1 MAKYLAPSERF
12 SNFGLETEIRGTPR
26 GAPGG
31 PKIEKKNFSKNLIFF
46 GRNGL
51 YDVYFDRIEHY

>member
-12 SNFGLETEIRGTPR
+12 SNFDLETEIRGTPR

-31 PKIEKKNFSKNLIFF
+31 PKIKKKIFSKNLIFLVEMVSTMSITVEMST
-46 GRNGL
+46 R
-51 YDVYFDRIEHY
+51 

>member
-31 PKIEKKNFSKNLIFF
+31 PKIEKNFFFQKFDFF

-51 YDVYFDRIEHY
+51 YDVYFDRTEHY